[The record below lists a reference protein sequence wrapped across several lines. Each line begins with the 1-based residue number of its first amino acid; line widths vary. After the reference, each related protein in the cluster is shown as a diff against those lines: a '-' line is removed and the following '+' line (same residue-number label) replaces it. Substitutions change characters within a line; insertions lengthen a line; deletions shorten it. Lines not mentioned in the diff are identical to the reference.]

1 VEGEAEEEE
10 PEEEEPEGE
19 ENAEEEKLDE
29 NGEPIKK
36 PKVLFFKES
45 DYHLRVPLPFFQHMK
60 TTETL
65 AMSSV
70 KTQPK
75 LKVHVLCSGL
85 RYGNGE
91 QILYEHF
98 KKAWLQNPNK
108 LEYIGTGENLIP
120 TIHYADLARL
130 VKRVVTTE
138 TKKNYIFAIDRTVK
152 PTQKRII
159 QAISNGT
166 GTAEIES
173 KNEEYF

>member
-1 VEGEAEEEE
+1 MERSKEFRETILASDIIIYDLMTTDYEEVDYVIKTLKTSQLSDYKTLILLSTIMTWGHTPQKLFKEADPDEEVAEGEAEEEE

-19 ENAEEEKLDE
+19 EGAEEEKLDE

-36 PKVLFFKES
+36 PKVLYFKES

-91 QILYEHF
+91 EILY
-98 KKAWLQNPNK
+98 
-108 LEYIGTGENLIP
+108 
-120 TIHYADLARL
+120 
-130 VKRVVTTE
+130 
-138 TKKNYIFAIDRTVK
+138 
-152 PTQKRII
+152 
-159 QAISNGT
+159 
-166 GTAEIES
+166 
-173 KNEEYF
+173 